1 MIIYRALILGMLIS
15 MGAATAQTTP
25 TPEVPAREELTST
38 SQTSLQTSSPPDPEL
53 PDSPGALVTPL
64 HDVVAT
70 SKTSLKASG
79 KERPSCNAWRAVRMI
94 YFDPKKMD
102 TPPPPCSE
110 LVYPYQRFLDNKIA
124 FPLTWQQKG
133 YLAIHYTTDPSN
145 IGTIVGVSAITIA
158 ADSHTAFGPGLK
170 GWGELS
176 GVSLLQDAT
185 GQFFGVFAIPA
196 LTHQDPRYFRMSKGP
211 FGKRLFY
218 AFSRSYVSRSDSG
231 KTIPNYGVI
240 GAYPIASL
248 ISNLY
253 VPGIESDAAST
264 GKRIGV
270 GLALEPINNIVTEF
284 LPDVANH
291 IHVRAIFVQQI
302 LNNIAVNQAG
312 PL

>member
-1 MIIYRALILGMLIS
+1 
-15 MGAATAQTTP
+15 
-25 TPEVPAREELTST
+25 
-38 SQTSLQTSSPPDPEL
+38 
-53 PDSPGALVTPL
+53 
-64 HDVVAT
+64 
-70 SKTSLKASG
+70 
-79 KERPSCNAWRAVRMI
+79 MI
-94 YFDPKKMD
+94 YFDPKKVD
-102 TPPPPCSE
+102 QPPPPCSE
-110 LVYPYQRFLDNKIA
+110 LVYPYQRFLDNNIA

-145 IGTIVGVSAITIA
+145 LGTIIGVSAITIA

-196 LTHQDPRYFRMSKGP
+196 LTHQDPRYYRMSKGP

-240 GAYPIASL
+240 GAYPIASV